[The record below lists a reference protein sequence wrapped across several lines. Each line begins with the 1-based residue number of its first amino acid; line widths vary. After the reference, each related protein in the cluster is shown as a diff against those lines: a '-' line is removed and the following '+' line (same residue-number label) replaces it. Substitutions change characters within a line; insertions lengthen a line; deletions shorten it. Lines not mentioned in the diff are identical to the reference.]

1 MNFTFNL
8 HPFQDAIFCLQSP
21 KKKRHIFKCNLIW
34 KTGNFIQL
42 EFPSNV
48 WGRREKIS
56 PHPIHDKSFFDIS
69 QNAYGRR
76 VNLEAFSLLQFSTW
90 VTQMCGFL
98 IQERTDQ
105 VQDPGKFVRTTY
117 LNHFFI
123 FWSNYLGICVVHEGY
138 LEAFQFTA
146 CPPEFQDGGHVVEIL

>member
-1 MNFTFNL
+1 MSE
-8 HPFQDAIFCLQSP
+8 AEG
-21 KKKRHIFKCNLIW
+21 K
-34 KTGNFIQL
+34 
-42 EFPSNV
+42 
-48 WGRREKIS
+48 KIS

-123 FWSNYLGICVVHEGY
+123 FWSNYLSICVVHEGY

-146 CPPEFQDGGHVVEIL
+146 CPPEIQDGWHVVEIL

>member
-1 MNFTFNL
+1 M
-8 HPFQDAIFCLQSP
+8 
-21 KKKRHIFKCNLIW
+21 
-34 KTGNFIQL
+34 
-42 EFPSNV
+42 
-48 WGRREKIS
+48 IS
-56 PHPIHDKSFFDIS
+56 LFFYIS

-90 VTQMCGFL
+90 VTRMCGFL

-105 VQDPGKFVRTTY
+105 VQDPGKFVCTTY

-123 FWSNYLGICVVHEGY
+123 FWSNYLSICVVHEGY

-146 CPPEFQDGGHVVEIL
+146 CPLEIQDGWHVVEIL